1 MKGLVVVLLCVAVFP
16 RGHWCDING
25 CVTSLKRDILKLMVK
40 WEDATCL
47 QNQQGLPPNL
57 LQTLPRSC
65 KEIKT
70 ALEGAADGLYFL
82 STEDGEIYQTFCDM
96 TTHGGGWTLV
106 ASIHENNIYGKCTL
120 GDRWSSQQGNNANY
134 PNGEGH
140 WAKNSTFGTAVGSTS
155 DDYKNPGYY
164 DLQAQ
169 DMAIWHVP
177 NNSPMKEWRDAAI
190 LRYHTETGFFNVEG
204 GNLLRLYQQYPVTY
218 GIGSC
223 PANNGPVVPVTYDF
237 GNAQQTSFYYSPNS
251 RPLFSQVNLLLASSS
266 SECLI
271 MRRLLWLSVLGLK
284 PPVVTQKPSALEEE
298 AISQKAL
305 PGSVAIMLPLSG
317 MAMVHTPAGVFPN
330 SCWNLQCSSF
340 IDKCGKGSNQK
351 KSELH
356 PRMVEISCF

>member
-251 RPLFSQVNLLLASSS
+251 RREFVAGFIQFRVFNHEKAALAL
-266 SECLI
+266 C
-271 MRRLLWLSVLGLK
+271 
-284 PPVVTQKPSALEEE
+284 
-298 AISQKAL
+298 
-305 PGSVAIMLPLSG
+305 
-317 MAMVHTPAGVFPN
+317 AGVKATGCNTETFCVGGGGYIPEGAPR
-330 SCWNLQCSSF
+330 QCGDYAAFEWDGYGTHTGWSVSKQLLESAMLIF
-340 IDKCGKGSNQK
+340 Y
-351 KSELH
+351 
-356 PRMVEISCF
+356 R